1 MEKTIK
7 YGEEYVLV
15 SNEVAEFLEN
25 DRKRQETESRSD
37 RRHISKSDFETVSVA
52 TNSVNRHYLENIV
65 LKNLTLEKLQQVR
78 TMVTAEENR
87 LIDLYFYDELSME
100 QVGLVFGGISKMAI
114 SKRLKKLLAKMR
126 SLMET

>member
-52 TNSVNRHYLENIV
+52 KNSVNRHYLENIV

>member
-1 MEKTIK
+1 LEKTIK
-7 YGEEYVLV
+7 YGEEHILV
-15 SNEVAEFLEN
+15 SYEVAEFLEN

-78 TMVTAEENR
+78 TIVTADENK

-100 QVGLVFGGISKMAI
+100 QVGLVFGDISKMAI

>member
-15 SNEVAEFLEN
+15 SDGVAEFLEN

-52 TNSVNRHYLENIV
+52 AKSVNRYYLENIV

-78 TMVTAEENR
+78 TMVTADENK

>member
-7 YGEEYVLV
+7 YGEEHILV
-15 SNEVAEFLEN
+15 SYEVAEFLEN

-78 TMVTAEENR
+78 TIVTADENK

-100 QVGLVFGGISKMAI
+100 QVGLVFGDISKMAI